1 MLKHISSLQNPLVK
15 DVLELQQKSRIR
27 KAKQQFVVEGLN
39 EIRLCQSS
47 GYVIRQLFFHPDSV
61 SETELAAET
70 GCDPREN
77 GFCTVSSQVF
87 RKIAYREDVRNAVAV
102 AENKSSEN
110 SGWKTGKRS
119 VILVA
124 EGIEKPGNLGAL
136 LRTAD
141 ACGAGAVVLADS
153 KIDLFN
159 PNVIRS
165 SVGCVFTVP
174 VMMMSS
180 ADAQDFL
187 KKEGYSVFTSFMEE
201 AENSWDLEY
210 PDRTAIVVGTES
222 TGLTDIW
229 RRPEYRNINIP
240 MFGKVDSL
248 NVSVAVSL
256 LLYEVIRQFNKG
268 KAAGK

>member
-15 DVLELQQKSRIR
+15 DVLELQQKSRVR

-47 GYVIRQLFFHPDSV
+47 GYVIRHLFFDPDSV
-61 SETELAAET
+61 TEAELEAET
-70 GCDPREN
+70 GCDPRLN
-77 GFCTVSSQVF
+77 GFCTVNTQVF

-102 AENKSSEN
+102 AENKKDERSSWN
-110 SGWKTGKRS
+110 PGKRS

-136 LRTAD
+136 MRTAD
-141 ACGAGAVVLADS
+141 ACGAGAVILADS

-180 ADAQDFL
+180 TEAQIYL
-187 KKEGYSVFTSFMEE
+187 KKEGFSVYTSFMAQ

-222 TGLTDIW
+222 TGLTDAW
-229 RRPEYRNINIP
+229 RNPEYRNINIP
-240 MFGKVDSL
+240 MFGRVDSL